1 MYKIIGADGREYGPV
16 ALETIQQWI
25 RDRRADGNTRV
36 LPEGAT
42 EWTTLG
48 QLQEFAASLQAS
60 PPPLAPPPPPM
71 PSGSPVLGA
80 TAAGDPGP
88 TPLPPDVAARDVTL
102 GLGDAISQAWALVTG
117 PKMGMVIGGVAVWI
131 AVQIGISLF
140 AQIPILGL
148 LVALASLVVGPALQ
162 GGLYAFMLRCVRGQQ
177 AEVGNIFDG
186 LRYQFGQLF
195 LGGLLVAVLAIGTAL
210 PGIALGV
217 AGGIMVSQH
226 TAMPA
231 AIALIT
237 VGTIAM
243 LVPLVYLSVCWA
255 FTLPLIMDK
264 RLEFWDAMK
273 LSRAV
278 IRKHWWR
285 SFAFLF
291 VVGLVT
297 VVGVFACFIGYFFT
311 LPLGT
316 AAMCY
321 GYEKLFSDPTPEKA
335 TGSTPIA
342 LTTL

>member
-25 RDRRADGNTRV
+25 RDRRADGNTRI
-36 LPEGAT
+36 LPEGAA
-42 EWTTLG
+42 EWTTVG
-48 QLQEFAASLQAS
+48 QLPEFAASLQAA
-60 PPPLAPPPPPM
+60 PPPLAPPPPPV
-71 PSGSPVLGA
+71 PSPALGA
-80 TAAGDPGP
+80 AVNVDPGA
-88 TPLPPDVAARDVTL
+88 TPLPPDVAERDVVL
-102 GLGDAISQAWALVTG
+102 EIGDALGRAWALVTG

-140 AQIPILGL
+140 AQIPLLGILI
-148 LVALASLVVGPALQ
+148 ALASMVVGPALQ
-162 GGLYAFMLRCVRGQQ
+162 GGLYAFMLRCVRGQA

-186 LRYQFGQLF
+186 VRYQFGQLF
-195 LGGLLVAVLAIGTAL
+195 LGGLVVAVISIAAAL

-217 AGGIMVSQH
+217 TGGIMVSQN

-237 VGTIAM
+237 VGSIAM

-264 RLEFWDAMK
+264 RLEFWDAMT

-278 IRKHWWR
+278 VRKHWWR
-285 SFAFLF
+285 SFAFVF
-291 VVGLVT
+291 VAGLVT
-297 VVGVFACFIGYFFT
+297 AVGVLACFIGYFFT

-321 GYEKLFSDPTPEKA
+321 GYEKLFSEATPA
-335 TGSTPIA
+335 AGSKPIS